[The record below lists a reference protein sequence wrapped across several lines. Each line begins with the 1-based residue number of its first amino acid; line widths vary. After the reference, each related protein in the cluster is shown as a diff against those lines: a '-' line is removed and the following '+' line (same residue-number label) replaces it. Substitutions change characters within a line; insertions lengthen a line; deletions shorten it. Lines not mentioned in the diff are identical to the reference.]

1 MRIDSEQLVQH
12 LERGLQRLYTVY
24 GDEPLLALEAADRIR
39 SRARAEGY
47 LEREL
52 VIVESAGDWAQV
64 GASASSLS
72 LFGTRRLLDLRVPS
86 GKPGTEGAEVLKR
99 YTSGLPPDT
108 LTLITLPRLDR
119 AVLNSGWFEALDA
132 AGIVVAANAV
142 PVARLPQ
149 WLAGRLAEQKQ
160 EADRATLQFLADMV
174 EGHLLAARQEV
185 QKLGLL
191 FPPGKLAPDAVR
203 AAVSDVA
210 RYDVFKIG
218 EPLLAGD
225 HARFIRI
232 LNGLQAEGAAAPL
245 VLWAITEEIH
255 ALWRVSMLTRSGRP
269 LQAALREARVWG
281 PRAELLPQALRRTS
295 PARLER
301 ALLQAAE
308 TDRAIKG
315 IGSGAP
321 WDELLRLGILVAGTP
336 QRPGQDNRGRIRA

>member
-12 LERGLQRLYTVY
+12 LQRGLQPLYAVY

-39 SRARAEGY
+39 LQARAEGY

-64 GASASSLS
+64 GASGSTLS
-72 LFGTRRLLDLRVPS
+72 LFGTRRLFDLRIPS

-99 YTSGLPPDT
+99 YVAALPPDT
-108 LTLITLPRLDR
+108 LTLVTLPKLER

-132 AGIVVAANAV
+132 SGIVVAANAV
-142 PVARLPQ
+142 PLARLPQ
-149 WLAGRLAEQKQ
+149 WLAGRLAQQKQ
-160 EADRATLQFLADMV
+160 EADRETLQFLADMV
-174 EGHLLAARQEV
+174 EGNLLAARQEV
-185 QKLGLL
+185 QKLALL
-191 FPPGKLAPDAVR
+191 FPPGPLEAQAVR

-225 HARFIRI
+225 HARFIRV
-232 LNGLQAEGAAAPL
+232 LHGLQAEGAAAPL
-245 VLWAITEEIH
+245 VLWAITEEVH
-255 ALWRVSMLTRSGRP
+255 ALWRVSALVGSGRP
-269 LQAALREARVWG
+269 VQAALREARVWG
-281 PRAELLPQALRRTS
+281 ARAELLPQALRRTS
-295 PARLER
+295 PDRLEQ

-315 IGSGAP
+315 IGAGDP
-321 WDELLRLGILVAGTP
+321 WDELLRLGVLVAGSP
-336 QRPGQDNRGRIRA
+336 QRSGPGNRGRIRT